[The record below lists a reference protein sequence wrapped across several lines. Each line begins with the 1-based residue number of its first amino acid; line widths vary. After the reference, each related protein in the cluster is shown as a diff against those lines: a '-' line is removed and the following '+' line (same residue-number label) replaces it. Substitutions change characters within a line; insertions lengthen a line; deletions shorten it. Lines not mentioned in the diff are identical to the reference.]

1 MSPGCH
7 RVVGGPGQ
15 SHALIW
21 STSVLAC
28 ARWGYVRIFATP
40 TASTVTPWSRL
51 VGWEAPGRR
60 WSCRGCPQ
68 VAPGPI
74 SRPGGLLTRW
84 AGLFRLD
91 RRRCRR
97 ADDHHHHHGA
107 GPLGWAAK
115 VGPRQKSRP
124 GQPYEDRGAVFIGF
138 TLGSFLRA
146 RRPSRCAAPT
156 MRATAMS
163 ESKASWTARRAL
175 ALSGGSA
182 APAGKAAD
190 FVGKLTAQVS
200 HVRLLAIRRPGDP
213 PPIGNA
219 PSWKAL
225 LRWCSPWI
233 GPVRHHGHVAPPFA
247 CLPWRRGPRPAS

>member
-1 MSPGCH
+1 MRPRPRRLGEMPTRLTGAPSP
-7 RVVGGPGQ
+7 
-15 SHALIW
+15 AL
-21 STSVLAC
+21 
-28 ARWGYVRIFATP
+28 ARSW
-40 TASTVTPWSRL
+40 
-51 VGWEAPGRR
+51 
-60 WSCRGCPQ
+60 
-68 VAPGPI
+68 
-74 SRPGGLLTRW
+74 GGLVVYGRFLHCP
-84 AGLFRLD
+84 LFRAICD
-91 RRRCRR
+91 
-97 ADDHHHHHGA
+97 A
-107 GPLGWAAK
+107 WAAK

-124 GQPYEDRGAVFIGF
+124 GQPYADRTAVFMRF
-138 TLGSFLRA
+138 TLGIPRRA
-146 RRPSRCAAPT
+146 RRPSRRAAPA